1 MTAKEMFEKAN
12 YKLNHENM
20 NYISYIDDL
29 GRIIKFDK
37 IEYIVEKYIE
47 DNYGNKQQL
56 GWINKKEIQAIN
68 QQMKELEVM
77 NK

>member
-1 MTAKEMFEKAN
+1 MSAKEMFESIN
-12 YKLNHENM
+12 YKLKHENM

-37 IEYIVEKYIE
+37 IEYRIEKYIE

-56 GWINKKEIQAIN
+56 GWINKKELQAIN
-68 QQMKELEVM
+68 QQVKELGWYE
-77 NK
+77 